1 MFQMQDVSIET
12 LSTDALTN
20 EYTLRPELMIY
31 YGIDSNSS
39 NGSSTASPLQISRIK
54 AVDLSEFTDT
64 GYLAFSFSGT
74 SSSAVAQA
82 SKRYILNSST
92 GALEQ
97 DASWSSS
104 QWLKFGASGVELVTT
119 QSDATNIMLASSLD
133 LIDVANNP
141 GEDFNPTGN
150 AWQTNA
156 FAAWPT
162 KDGVVEVTSIANSSL
177 NSLRDG
183 TAGDNIDSS
192 YRAQLNFSE
201 CHFRG
206 LRLPRPD

>member
-1 MFQMQDVSIET
+1 MDGLEVSQRKRADRLIRHLRKSSSFHVPDAGRFET

-54 AVDLSEFTDT
+54 AVDLSEFTDR
-64 GYLAFSFSGT
+64 LPRPSVFQRSGP
-74 SSSAVAQA
+74 SQQA
-82 SKRYILNSST
+82 LYPEFEYGCF
-92 GALEQ
+92 GARRF
-97 DASWSSS
+97 S

-183 TAGDNIDSS
+183 TD
-192 YRAQLNFSE
+192 
-201 CHFRG
+201 
-206 LRLPRPD
+206 

>member
-1 MFQMQDVSIET
+1 MVILDADTKQYCLSVTSGTMEGLEVVSISSLTDSSATYGKVLRSMFQMQDVSIET

-54 AVDLSEFTDT
+54 AVDLAEFTDT

-97 DASWSSS
+97 DASWSVSYTH
-104 QWLKFGASGVELVTT
+104 LTLP
-119 QSDATNIMLASSLD
+119 TN
-133 LIDVANNP
+133 
-141 GEDFNPTGN
+141 T
-150 AWQTNA
+150 
-156 FAAWPT
+156 
-162 KDGVVEVTSIANSSL
+162 VV
-177 NSLRDG
+177 
-183 TAGDNIDSS
+183 
-192 YRAQLNFSE
+192 
-201 CHFRG
+201 
-206 LRLPRPD
+206 